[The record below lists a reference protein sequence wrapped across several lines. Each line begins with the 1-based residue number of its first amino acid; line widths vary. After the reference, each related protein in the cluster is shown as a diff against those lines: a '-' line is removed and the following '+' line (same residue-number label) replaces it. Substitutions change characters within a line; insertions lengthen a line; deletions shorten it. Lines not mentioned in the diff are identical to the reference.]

1 MTLLRLNFQ
10 GNVFV
15 PLITELLILAKKPLE
30 LGAGDR
36 STNRSLPQICQRV
49 VMDTYLSLF
58 HRICAAPL
66 PRREKT
72 NLGVGAGSMALALQ
86 L

>member
-30 LGAGDR
+30 LGAGD
-36 STNRSLPQICQRV
+36 
-49 VMDTYLSLF
+49 
-58 HRICAAPL
+58 
-66 PRREKT
+66 
-72 NLGVGAGSMALALQ
+72 
-86 L
+86 